1 MKKKNLAVLLI
12 ASSTLVMLASCNT
25 SGNVT
30 TLNSLSSKEIR
41 NLEAVTTMNLL
52 SESSVGIKSLSYN
65 VDKNSSPIISEET
78 KTTIENDI
86 LPRAEILVNNEINFE
101 STITTLNDDAL
112 LKINEVSYKYIE
124 KVSYTVID
132 EKVTYTFI
140 YNEGKTTTETDKDE
154 KETETSYRHHGL
166 AYNGDLDVT
175 TIDASTVFTNFVAL
189 SSSETEEGETE
200 SKEVFMIGDDKTNY
214 VKVAK
219 KTKVENNETES
230 KLDYKVVKD
239 GITTL
244 EYSLKIENEDNK
256 TRVKII
262 KDGVNYKIRQNKQN
276 INEYFVKVNE
286 DDHNILVFT
295 RNDDE
300 TYSFSRL
307 ISDVDSKDNKKED

>member
-1 MKKKNLAVLLI
+1 
-12 ASSTLVMLASCNT
+12 MLASCNT

-52 SESSVGIKSLSYN
+52 SESNVGIKSLSYN
-65 VDKNSSPIISEET
+65 VDENSSPIISEET
-78 KTTIENDI
+78 KTTIEKDI
-86 LPRAEILVNNEINFE
+86 LPRAEILVNNGINFE
-101 STITTLNDDAL
+101 STITTLNDNAL

-154 KETETSYRHHGL
+154 KETETSYHHHGL

-189 SSSETEEGETE
+189 SSNETEEGETK

-214 VKVAK
+214 VKVVK
-219 KTKVENNETES
+219 KTEVENNETES
-230 KLDYKVVKD
+230 KLDYKVFKD

-262 KDGVNYKIRQNKQN
+262 KDGVNYKIRQNKQ
-276 INEYFVKVNE
+276 ITNEYFVKVNE

-295 RNDDE
+295 RNDDG
-300 TYSFSRL
+300 TYSFSQL
-307 ISDVDSKDNKKED
+307 ISDVDNKDNKQED

>member
-1 MKKKNLAVLLI
+1 MKKKNLAILLI

-52 SESSVGIKSLSYN
+52 SESNVGIKSLSYN
-65 VDKNSSPIISEET
+65 VDENSSPIISEET
-78 KTTIENDI
+78 KTTIEKDI
-86 LPRAEILVNNEINFE
+86 LPRAEILVNNGINFE

-112 LKINEVSYKYIE
+112 VKINEVSYKYIE

-200 SKEVFMIGDDKTNY
+200 SKEVFMIGDNKNNY

-219 KTKVENNETES
+219 KTEIENNETES
-230 KLDYKVVKD
+230 KLDYKVVKE

-262 KDGVNYKIRQNKQN
+262 KDGVNYKIRQNKQ
-276 INEYFVKVNE
+276 ITNEYFVKVNE

-295 RNDDE
+295 RNDDG
-300 TYSFSRL
+300 TYSFSQL
-307 ISDVDSKDNKKED
+307 ISDVDNKDNKQED